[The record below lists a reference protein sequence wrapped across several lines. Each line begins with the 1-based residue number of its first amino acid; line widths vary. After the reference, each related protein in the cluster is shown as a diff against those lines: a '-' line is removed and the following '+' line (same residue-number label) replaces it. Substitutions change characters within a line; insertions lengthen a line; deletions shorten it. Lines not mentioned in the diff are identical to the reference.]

1 MVEERRHGFDDVTAS
16 LGTLQTRLAVIESRV
31 DDTAAMK
38 KWVVGQLV
46 VLMLSLI
53 GVAAGWGELTQKV
66 EGLDLDLIESN
77 AKVAIQVAGQ
87 HGLELNQIRERDAI
101 ISNEIIQLR
110 NSLSEVR
117 SNVRKR
123 TDDRYR
129 RSDAINDWKAQEHW
143 LEERF
148 KNYDQRIGHLESEHH
163 SGESK

>member
-1 MVEERRHGFDDVTAS
+1 MDEERRHDYKEVTNRLGHLEAS
-16 LGTLQTRLAVIESRV
+16 LAVIEMRV
-31 DDTAAMK
+31 ADTTTMK
-38 KWVVGQLV
+38 KWVMGQLA
-46 VLMLSLI
+46 VLIIALI
-53 GVAAGWGELTQKV
+53 GAAAGWGELTQKV
-66 EGLDLDLIESN
+66 EGLDLELIESN